1 MTRITPEELRRR
13 LLAQAELGSTVRE
26 QARQVTPVVLPP
38 AGPVADRLPPAGDLG
53 KSGE

>member
-26 QARQVTPVVLPP
+26 QARQVAPVELPP
-38 AGPVADRLPPAGDLG
+38 GGAPAERLPPAGDLG
-53 KSGE
+53 KSSE